1 MNVYVKECPLPFS
14 PSPVS
19 VFVPPCCPFSAQVYH
34 DSPSHLI
41 SLLFVP
47 YVFVPDAGGLPSS
60 TIVSTSATSCLI
72 ATFSSIVPVFVASA
86 ADVAVIVTVPFL
98 LKNVTNP
105 LSSTVAML
113 SSDVLHVTVLSV
125 AFSGSTVAFNCNVL
139 FALDTVVIPDLEL
152 TVTPVGATS
161 VESRISN
168 ASSSIFVPEL
178 AACFSLRTFS

>member
-1 MNVYVKECPLPFS
+1 M
-14 PSPVS
+14 
-19 VFVPPCCPFSAQVYH
+19 
-34 DSPSHLI
+34 
-41 SLLFVP
+41 
-47 YVFVPDAGGLPSS
+47 
-60 TIVSTSATSCLI
+60 I
-72 ATFSSIVPVFVASA
+72 ATVSSIVPDFVASA

-98 LKNVTNP
+98 LKNVTSP
-105 LSSTVAML
+105 FVSTVAML

-125 AFSGSTVAFNCNVL
+125 AFSGYTVAFNCNVL